1 MTIKE
6 VEEVTKLPRSNI
18 RFYER
23 EGLVVPERNVS
34 NGYREYSET
43 DVDNIRK
50 IAYLRTLG
58 IPLETIRELMD
69 GNQYLYRAVKSQA
82 KRLDEQME
90 DLENARRLCDA
101 MLQDK
106 EIRFSNLDVEH
117 YVPDLQEQWK
127 DNRIICQ
134 TDCAGFLYL
143 WGGLAMWCVL
153 FVASMIAALLS
164 YRHLPPEIPIQWSHG
179 AASSLAGRYV
189 IFLYTAACIII
200 RYVLRPF
207 IWRWLYTHTV
217 YSDSLADYIT
227 NSLCFV
233 AVSVEIFT
241 LLYVHGAAK
250 HITVVLFADIIVL
263 AAVFLEGHFRRNKNR
278 SNSDCS

>member
-6 VEEVTKLPRSNI
+6 VEEATQLPRSNI
-18 RFYER
+18 RFYEK

-34 NGYREYSET
+34 NGYREYSAT

-58 IPLETIRELMD
+58 IPLEIIRELMD
-69 GNQYLYRAVKSQA
+69 GKQSLYRAVKSQA

-106 EIRFSNLDVEH
+106 EIHFSNLDVEH

-127 DNRIICQ
+127 KSRYIFRMDS
-134 TDCAGFLYL
+134 AGFLYL
-143 WGGLAMWCVL
+143 WGGMAMWCVL
-153 FVASMIAALLS
+153 FVVSMITALLS

-179 AASSLAGRYV
+179 TASSMAGRYA
-189 IFLYTAACIII
+189 IFLYPAACIVI

-217 YSDSLADYIT
+217 YGDSLADYIT
-227 NSLCFV
+227 NSLCLA

-250 HITVVLFADIIVL
+250 HITVVLLADTIVL
-263 AAVFLEGHFRRNKNR
+263 AAVFVAWHSRRHK
-278 SNSDCS
+278 

>member
-6 VEEVTKLPRSNI
+6 VEEATKLPRSNI
-18 RFYER
+18 RFYEK

-34 NGYREYSET
+34 NGYREYSAT

-58 IPLETIRELMD
+58 IPLEIIRELMD
-69 GNQYLYRAVKSQA
+69 GKQSLYRAVKSQA
-82 KRLDEQME
+82 KRLDNQME

-106 EIRFSNLDVEH
+106 EIHFSNLDVEH

-127 DNRIICQ
+127 KSRNIFLMDS
-134 TDCAGFLYL
+134 AGFLYL
-143 WGGLAMWCVL
+143 WGGMTMWCVL
-153 FVASMIAALLS
+153 FVVSMITALLS

-179 AASSLAGRYV
+179 AASSMAGRYV
-189 IFLYTAACIII
+189 IFLYPAACIVI

-227 NSLCFV
+227 NSLCLV

-241 LLYVHGAAK
+241 LLYVHGTVR
-250 HITVVLFADIIVL
+250 HITVVLLADTIVL
-263 AAVFLEGHFRRNKNR
+263 AAVFLAWHTRRHK
-278 SNSDCS
+278 

>member
-6 VEEVTKLPRSNI
+6 VEVATKLPRSNI
-18 RFYER
+18 RFYEK

-34 NGYREYSET
+34 NGYREYSAT

-58 IPLETIRELMD
+58 IPLEIIRELMD
-69 GNQYLYRAVKSQA
+69 GKQSLYRAVKSQA
-82 KRLDEQME
+82 KRLDNQME

-106 EIRFSNLDVEH
+106 EIHFSNLDVEH

-127 DNRIICQ
+127 KSRNIFRMDSAR
-134 TDCAGFLYL
+134 FLYL
-143 WGGLAMWCVL
+143 WGGMAMWCVL
-153 FVASMIAALLS
+153 LVVSMITALLS

-179 AASSLAGRYV
+179 AASSMAGRYV
-189 IFLYTAACIII
+189 IFLYPAACIVI

-227 NSLCFV
+227 NSLCLV

-241 LLYVHGAAK
+241 LLYVHGTVR
-250 HITVVLFADIIVL
+250 HITVVLLADTIVL
-263 AAVFLEGHFRRNKNR
+263 VAVFVAWHSRRHK
-278 SNSDCS
+278 

>member
-6 VEEVTKLPRSNI
+6 VEEATKLPRSNI

-50 IAYLRTLG
+50 IAYLRTIG

-69 GNQYLYRAVKSQA
+69 GSKSLYRTVKSQA
-82 KRLDEQME
+82 KRLDDQME

-106 EIRFSNLDVEH
+106 EIHFSNLDVEH

-127 DNRIICQ
+127 KSRNIFCMDS
-134 TDCAGFLYL
+134 AGFLY
-143 WGGLAMWCVL
+143 
-153 FVASMIAALLS
+153 
-164 YRHLPPEIPIQWSHG
+164 P
-179 AASSLAGRYV
+179 
-189 IFLYTAACIII
+189 AACIVI

-207 IWRWLYTHTV
+207 IWRWLYMHTV

-227 NSLCFV
+227 NSLCLV
-233 AVSVEIFT
+233 AVSVKIFT
-241 LLYVHGAAK
+241 LLYVHGTVK
-250 HITVVLFADIIVL
+250 HITVVLLADTIVL
-263 AAVFLEGHFRRNKNR
+263 AAVFLAGHSRRHK
-278 SNSDCS
+278 